1 MYNDHAYSGIKN
13 VSPDL
18 VRKMNEMIKLLKY
31 NSKVIQ
37 DNVSKC
43 VGHLS
48 LVKQEIKT
56 AANYS
61 FTDD

>member
-37 DNVSKC
+37 DSVTKSM
-43 VGHLS
+43 GHLS
-48 LVKQEIKT
+48 LAKQ
-56 AANYS
+56 
-61 FTDD
+61 